1 LISLCLRGGGDRRHS
16 SSLYL
21 ALFEEAVSLTGGRG
35 RKRTGIA
42 EGGGGGGY
50 TGRESAGRSA
60 GGSPSFL
67 GDGGVWL
74 WRAAWW
80 GLGGPGGLCGGAPRG
95 RAVALRERERER
107 EREELF

>member
-1 LISLCLRGGGDRRHS
+1 LISPCLRGGGDRRHS

-42 EGGGGGGY
+42 EGDGGGGY

-60 GGSPSFL
+60 GGSPSIL
-67 GDGGVWL
+67 GDAGVWL
-74 WRAAWW
+74 WRVVW
-80 GLGGPGGLCGGAPRG
+80 
-95 RAVALRERERER
+95 
-107 EREELF
+107 